1 MENKEEQAY
10 LDLVKTIIENGH
22 KKEDRTGTG
31 TLSLFGQHLRFNLQH
46 GFPLLTTKRVFFKAV
61 AEELLWFI
69 SGDTSSKTLDKKG
82 VHIWDKNGSRT
93 YLDSIGLNH
102 REEGDLGPVYG
113 FQWRHFGAKYID
125 CHTDYSYQGIDQLQ
139 HVIDTIVKNP
149 NDRRI
154 ILCAWNPIDLPSM
167 ALPACHVLSQFY
179 VSDGTL
185 SCHVY
190 QRSCD
195 MGLGIP
201 FNIASYALLTCMIS
215 KLCYLIPGE
224 LIFSMGD
231 THVYT
236 NHVNPLKIQID
247 RKPRSFPKLTI
258 NRKETINDDKIDD
271 FVITDYFPYE
281 KIDMEMAI

>member
-258 NRKETINDDKIDD
+258 NRKETINDYKIDD